1 LRKRCIIESQSWRK
15 EKTVSSVHEP
25 LQGADRLE
33 FLYRISGTF
42 NSSLDLDQV
51 LNHVMDEVIAATRA
65 ERGFLVLRGNDGRLD
80 FRAAR
85 GLDQQTI
92 EDPAFQV
99 SRGVVEKVA
108 HEGVP
113 QLTSDAQRDAW
124 LSARQSVV
132 ILGLRSILCVPLQIK
147 GQTFGVIYVDNRLQ
161 VGLFTAADLEL
172 LTAIAATAAVAIE
185 NARLYQVA
193 VEKGRMERE
202 LQVAREVQ
210 ASLLP
215 RQTPQIEGWEFAAFW
230 QPAREVAGDFYD
242 FIPGERLGLV
252 IADVSDKGMPAA
264 LFMALSRSIV
274 RASMARLLPPA
285 EGIAQANRLICADS
299 TNNMFVTLFYAQ
311 LDPATGELVY
321 VNAGHNPPML
331 LRAASGEMVELK
343 RTGLPLGWFET
354 TPYDQRSAQLE
365 AGDLILLYTDGVTD
379 ALDEQGN
386 EFGLDRVR
394 QMVVEHRNA
403 SAAELASAL
412 DRAVVDFAGA
422 AARFDDITVVVAKR
436 KHTPALGLTDARM
449 P

>member
-1 LRKRCIIESQSWRK
+1 M
-15 EKTVSSVHEP
+15 SSVRAP
-25 LQGADRLE
+25 LEGADRLA

-51 LNHVMDEVIAATRA
+51 LNYVMDEVIAATRA

-99 SRGVVEKVA
+99 SRGVVERVA
-108 HEGVP
+108 RDGTP
-113 QLTSDAQRDAW
+113 QLTSDAQTDKW
-124 LSARQSVV
+124 LSVRQSVV
-132 ILGLRSILCVPLQIK
+132 ILGLRSILCVPLQLK
-147 GQTFGVIYVDNRLQ
+147 GNTIGVIYVDNRLQ
-161 VGLFTAADLEL
+161 VGVFTSADLEL

-285 EGIAQANRLICADS
+285 EGIAQANRLICADAMNS
-299 TNNMFVTLFYAQ
+299 MFVTLFYAQ
-311 LDPATGELVY
+311 LDPATGEFTY
-321 VNAGHNPPML
+321 VNAGHNPPLL
-331 LRAASGEMVELK
+331 LRAETGELIELT
-343 RTGLPLGWFET
+343 RTGMVLGLFESVRF
-354 TPYDQRSAQLE
+354 DQRSVQLQP
-365 AGDLILLYTDGVTD
+365 GDLVLLYTDGVTD
-379 ALDEQGN
+379 ALDAQGQ
-386 EFGLDRVR
+386 EFGLDRLR
-394 QMVVEHRNA
+394 QMVLDHRNA

-412 DRAVVDFAGA
+412 DGTVTAFAGA
-422 AARFDDITVVVAKR
+422 AARFDDITVVIAKR
-436 KHTPALGLTDARM
+436 TAANVALTD
-449 P
+449 

>member
-1 LRKRCIIESQSWRK
+1 LWKRCIIVSQVNTQ
-15 EKTVSSVHEP
+15 EKIVSSVRAP
-25 LQGADRLE
+25 LEGADRLA

-51 LNHVMDEVIAATRA
+51 LNYVMDEVIAATRA

-99 SRGVVEKVA
+99 SRGVVERVA
-108 HEGVP
+108 RDGTP
-113 QLTSDAQRDAW
+113 QLTSDAQTDKW
-124 LSARQSVV
+124 LSVRQSVV
-132 ILGLRSILCVPLQIK
+132 ILGLRSILCVPLQLK
-147 GQTFGVIYVDNRLQ
+147 GNTIGVIYVDNRLQ
-161 VGLFTAADLEL
+161 VGVFTSADLEL

-274 RASMARLLPPA
+274 RANMARLLPPA
-285 EGIAQANRLICADS
+285 EGIAQANRLICADAMNS
-299 TNNMFVTLFYAQ
+299 MFVTLFYAQ
-311 LDPATGELVY
+311 LDPATGEFTY
-321 VNAGHNPPML
+321 VNAGHNPPLL
-331 LRAASGEMVELK
+331 LRAETGELIELT
-343 RTGLPLGWFET
+343 RTGMVLGLFESVRF
-354 TPYDQRSAQLE
+354 DQRSVQLQP
-365 AGDLILLYTDGVTD
+365 GDLVLLYTDGVTD
-379 ALDEQGN
+379 ALDAQGQ
-386 EFGLDRVR
+386 EFGLDRLR
-394 QMVVEHRNA
+394 QMVLDHRNA

-412 DRAVVDFAGA
+412 DGTVTAFAGA
-422 AARFDDITVVVAKR
+422 AARFDDITVVIAKR
-436 KHTPALGLTDARM
+436 TAANVALTD
-449 P
+449 